1 MGITATGYARRTLD
15 TVLTSI
21 QGFLRD
27 KISAKLTL
35 TERTV
40 LGNVSNL
47 DADHID
53 QLEQL
58 AEECYHAFDP
68 DNASDDRFV
77 AIARLTGV
85 PRRGVKK
92 GLVTQ
97 TVNVT
102 GVHTYAPG
110 DIAFHVIDE
119 PTNRWLN
126 RDELVTTGGTHDY
139 DPVFESEFAG
149 SAAIAEAGTI
159 TVIATPVA
167 GLNSGTNALAA
178 APGEDIESIPALRI
192 RRESAVSVGGSRT
205 RGAIRAKLVLLD
217 GVLSAEVFENTS
229 NAVDA
234 NGIGPHGIRAIVWD
248 GSPAAADDDEIAQV
262 IHDHGAEGILPQGAE
277 SGTAQDTQLG
287 PVVKFFDRATAVDI
301 TVGVNIDS
309 ASGVAID
316 DVKAAILAAMP
327 TRVGR
332 EVTFHKLAGSVF
344 SVPGVDDYASF
355 TVNGG
360 TSDLAAAQST
370 IYLLDE
376 SDITVTGDVS

>member
-47 DADHID
+47 AADHID

-58 AEECYHAFDP
+58 AEETYHAFDP
-68 DNASDDRFV
+68 DNASDDRQV
-77 AIARLTGV
+77 AIAGLTGV
-85 PRRGVKK
+85 PRRGLKK
-92 GLVTQ
+92 GLVTMSLDLDASQ
-97 TVNVT
+97 S
-102 GVHTYAPG
+102 YAIG
-110 DIAFHVIDE
+110 AIAFHVIDE

-126 RDELVTTGGTHDY
+126 RDLVVSTSAAVY
-139 DPVFESEFAG
+139 PAVFESEFAG

-178 APGEDIESIPALRI
+178 TPGEDIESIPALRI

-205 RGAIRAKLVLLD
+205 RGAIRAKLVLLE

-229 NAVDA
+229 NVMSAE
-234 NGIGPHGIRAIVWD
+234 GILPHGIRPIIWD
-248 GSPAAADDDEIAQV
+248 GSPAAADNDAIAQI
-262 IHDHGAEGILPQGAE
+262 IHDHGAEGILSQGAF
-277 SGTAQDTQLG
+277 SGTAQDTQDG
-287 PVVKFFDRATAVDI
+287 PVVKYFDRATPQQIVVAVDI
-301 TVGVNIDS
+301 ES
-309 ASGVAID
+309 ADGVAID
-316 DVKAAILAAMP
+316 DVKAAILEAMP

-332 EVTFHKLAGSVF
+332 EVTYNKLAGSVF
-344 SVPGVDDYASF
+344 NVPGVDDHVTF
-355 TVNGG
+355 TIDAG
-360 TSDLAAAQST
+360 TVDLPAVQNV

>member
-1 MGITATGYARRTLD
+1 MGITATGYQRRTRD
-15 TVLTSI
+15 VVLTSI
-21 QGFLRD
+21 QQSLRD

-40 LGNVSNL
+40 LGNTSNI
-47 DADHID
+47 DADQID

-58 AEECYHAFDP
+58 VEECYNAFDP

-77 AIARLTGV
+77 ALSALSGV
-85 PRRGVKK
+85 RRRVTPTK
-92 GLVTQ
+92 GLVTMSLDLDAAQ
-97 TVNVT
+97 
-102 GVHTYAPG
+102 TYAPG
-110 DIAFHVIDE
+110 DLAFHVIDE

-126 RDELVTTGGTHDY
+126 RDEVVSVLADVY
-139 DPVFESEFAG
+139 DAVFESETAG
-149 SAAIAEAGTI
+149 ATAIAEAGTI

-167 GLNSGTNALAA
+167 GLNSGTNPDAA
-178 APGEDIESIPALRI
+178 TAGKDIESIPELRI
-192 RRESAVSVGGSRT
+192 RREVALAPGGSRT
-205 RGAIRAKLVLLD
+205 RVAIRSKLALLD
-217 GVLSAEVFENTS
+217 GVLSAECFENTS
-229 NAVDA
+229 NATDS
-234 NGIGPHGIRAIVWD
+234 NGIGAHNIRPVVWD

-262 IHDHGAEGILPQGAE
+262 IYDFGPEGILSQGSE
-277 SGTAQDTQLG
+277 SGTAQDPELG
-287 PVVKFFDRATAVDI
+287 PVTMFFDRASTSAV
-301 TVGVNIDS
+301 TVAVNIES
-309 ASGVAID
+309 ASGVAIA

-360 TSDLAAAQST
+360 TADLVAVQSR

-376 SDITVTGDVS
+376 GDITVTGDAS